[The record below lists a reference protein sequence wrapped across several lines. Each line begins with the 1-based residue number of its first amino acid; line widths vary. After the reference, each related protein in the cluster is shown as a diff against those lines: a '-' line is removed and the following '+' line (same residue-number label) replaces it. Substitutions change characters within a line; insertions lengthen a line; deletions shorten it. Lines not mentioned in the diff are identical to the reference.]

1 MSCTTTRF
9 SSAKAPC
16 GRVVDGEVFM
26 DEDEQALVTREMDY
40 TCGCRSIRHDY
51 HDGSVAERIVH
62 HNGKVLLDE
71 LISGE

>member
-1 MSCTTTRF
+1 
-9 SSAKAPC
+9 
-16 GRVVDGEVFM
+16 M